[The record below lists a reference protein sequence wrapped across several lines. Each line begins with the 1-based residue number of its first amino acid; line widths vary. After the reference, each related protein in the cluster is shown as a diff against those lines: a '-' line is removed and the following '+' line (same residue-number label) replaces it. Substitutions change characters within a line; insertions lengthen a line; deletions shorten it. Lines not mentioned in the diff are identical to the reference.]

1 MEKDSKIFVAGG
13 SGLVG
18 SAIIRKLLDEG
29 YTNILTAHSTALDL
43 RCQQGVDTFFDR
55 ERFDYVF
62 LVAATVG
69 GVKAN
74 NTRRA
79 EFIYN
84 NTMIQS
90 NVINA
95 AHTYEVKKLL
105 FTGSSCIYPRN
116 NPQPIREE
124 SLLTGELEP
133 TNEPYAIAK
142 INGIKMCQAYRDQYG
157 CNFISVMPS
166 NLYGYNDKYDLDN
179 CHVLPALL
187 RKVITAK
194 EKELDTV
201 EVWGTGK
208 PLREFLFVDD
218 LADACLFLMNNYDS
232 PEIINIGTGMEVSI
246 EALAEI
252 IKALVKWNGEFYYN
266 GKLDGIM
273 KKTLNVHKIRSLG
286 WSHKTWLV
294 DGINLTID
302 DIYKTEKY
310 KEWLK

>member
-1 MEKDSKIFVAGG
+1 MNKDSKIIVFGQT
-13 SGLVG
+13 GLVG
-18 SAIIRKLLDEG
+18 SAITRRLQSDG
-29 YTNILTAHSTALDL
+29 YNNVVKFPYRFDL
-43 RCQQGVDTFFDR
+43 RDQLGVNVLFS
-55 ERFDYVF
+55 RFEPEYVF

-79 EFIYN
+79 EFIYD

-95 AHTYEVKKLL
+95 AHTYGVKKLL

-116 NPQPIREE
+116 NPQPITED
-124 SLLTGELEP
+124 SLLKGELEP

-142 INGIKMCQAYRDQYG
+142 INGIKMCQAYHDQYG

-187 RKVITAK
+187 RKIIIAK
-194 EKELDTV
+194 ERGEQTV
-201 EVWGTGK
+201 EIWGTGA

-232 PEIINIGTGMEVSI
+232 PEIINIGTGKEISI
-246 EALAEI
+246 RDLAELI
-252 IKALVKWNGEFYYN
+252 RRLIGWNGDFVYN

-273 KKTLNVHKIRSLG
+273 KKTLDVSKINALG
-286 WSHKTWLV
+286 WYAENDLI
-294 DGINLTID
+294 DGIEKTAI
-302 DIYKTEKY
+302 DIYKSEKY
-310 KEWLK
+310 LEWLK